1 MVRHRYEGAR
11 MTRSIAVVFPQWQ
24 QQYGALGEQHAFTMF
39 EHVVRSLTTISPLV
53 EVEEVGTV
61 VMAARGPSRYFGGD
75 VAVARMLHEL
85 CRVVDSPFGVGV
97 ADSRFAAT
105 AAAHLAVSRG
115 TPCVVESAIAQQ
127 FLFALPV
134 ASLAHVGGISVDT
147 VDLLGRLGLRTC
159 EAVHGVG
166 EAALI
171 DRFGTEGKHVWQ
183 LVSGAEVRYLAPGA
197 PPSDF
202 ARHIEFEFPLTSADH
217 VVAATRPTI
226 DALVSA
232 IAGQGQQCVRML
244 VTCETDHAEA
254 TSRIWGEPRGF
265 GAASLAQRLLY
276 QLDGWLV
283 SNEADP
289 DAPTSGVVR
298 VEFTPLETREVLVV
312 QPLLWGGNEENT
324 ERAAR
329 AAAMA
334 SAVSEHVQV
343 TVPRWEGGR
352 DVATVFSQ
360 VPIAL
365 VDLSDQHESE
375 QRVNTGKGVARD
387 WSGAVPRPSPASIAV
402 VPPEATVLNKAGA
415 PVGVTGRHE
424 LDAEPA
430 VVTVAGHTY
439 VVMRTAGPW
448 PVEERWWD
456 ARRKRRH
463 VRLQLLVQNKR
474 GALRVFLM
482 GLENHQ
488 WRLLA
493 RYD

>member
-1 MVRHRYEGAR
+1 
-11 MTRSIAVVFPQWQ
+11 
-24 QQYGALGEQHAFTMF
+24 
-39 EHVVRSLTTISPLV
+39 
-53 EVEEVGTV
+53 
-61 VMAARGPSRYFGGD
+61 
-75 VAVARMLHEL
+75 
-85 CRVVDSPFGVGV
+85 
-97 ADSRFAAT
+97 
-105 AAAHLAVSRG
+105 
-115 TPCVVESAIAQQ
+115 
-127 FLFALPV
+127 
-134 ASLAHVGGISVDT
+134 
-147 VDLLGRLGLRTC
+147 
-159 EAVHGVG
+159 
-166 EAALI
+166 
-171 DRFGTEGKHVWQ
+171 
-183 LVSGAEVRYLAPGA
+183 
-197 PPSDF
+197 
-202 ARHIEFEFPLTSADH
+202 
-217 VVAATRPTI
+217 
-226 DALVSA
+226 
-232 IAGQGQQCVRML
+232 ML

-283 SNEADP
+283 TNEADP

-352 DVATVFSQ
+352 DVATVFSH

-430 VVTVAGHTY
+430 VVTVSGHTY

-463 VRLQLLVQNKR
+463 VRFQLLVQNKR

>member
-1 MVRHRYEGAR
+1 V
-11 MTRSIAVVFPQWQ
+11 TRSIAVVFPRWQ

-39 EHVVRSLTTISPLV
+39 EHVVRSIAAVSPLV

-75 VAVARMLHEL
+75 VAVARMLHDI
-85 CRVVDSPFGVGV
+85 CSVVDSPYGVGV

-115 TPCVVESAIAQQ
+115 TPCVVDTSIGQQ

-134 ASLAHVGGISVDT
+134 ASLAHVGGMSVDT
-147 VDLLGRLGLRTC
+147 VDLLGRLGLGTC

-166 EAALI
+166 ESALI

-202 ARHIEFEFPLTSADH
+202 AQHIEFESPLTSADH

-226 DALVSA
+226 DALVNA
-232 IAGQGQQCVRML
+232 IAGHGQQCVRML
-244 VTCETDHAEA
+244 VTCQTDHAEA

-283 SNEADP
+283 TNEADP

-312 QPLLWGGNEENT
+312 QPLLWGGNEVNT

-334 SAVSEHVQV
+334 SAVGDHVQV

-352 DVATVFSQ
+352 DVATVYSQ
-360 VPIAL
+360 IPIAL

-387 WSGAVPRPSPASIAV
+387 WSGAVPRPSPASVAV
-402 VPPEATVLNKAGA
+402 VAPEAQVLNAAGL
-415 PVGVTGRHE
+415 PVSVTGRHE
-424 LDAEPA
+424 LNTEPA
-430 VVTVAGHTY
+430 VVTVSGHTY
-439 VVMRTAGPW
+439 AVMRTAGPW

-482 GLENHQ
+482 GLENHE

>member
-1 MVRHRYEGAR
+1 
-11 MTRSIAVVFPQWQ
+11 
-24 QQYGALGEQHAFTMF
+24 
-39 EHVVRSLTTISPLV
+39 
-53 EVEEVGTV
+53 
-61 VMAARGPSRYFGGD
+61 
-75 VAVARMLHEL
+75 
-85 CRVVDSPFGVGV
+85 
-97 ADSRFAAT
+97 
-105 AAAHLAVSRG
+105 
-115 TPCVVESAIAQQ
+115 
-127 FLFALPV
+127 
-134 ASLAHVGGISVDT
+134 
-147 VDLLGRLGLRTC
+147 
-159 EAVHGVG
+159 
-166 EAALI
+166 
-171 DRFGTEGKHVWQ
+171 
-183 LVSGAEVRYLAPGA
+183 
-197 PPSDF
+197 
-202 ARHIEFEFPLTSADH
+202 
-217 VVAATRPTI
+217 
-226 DALVSA
+226 
-232 IAGQGQQCVRML
+232 
-244 VTCETDHAEA
+244 
-254 TSRIWGEPRGF
+254 
-265 GAASLAQRLLY
+265 LLY

-283 SNEADP
+283 TNEADL

-334 SAVSEHVQV
+334 SAVGGYVQV

-352 DVATVFSQ
+352 DVATVYSQ
-360 VPIAL
+360 IPIAL
-365 VDLSDQHESE
+365 VDLSDQYESE

-402 VPPEATVLNKAGA
+402 VPPEAQVLNAAGV
-415 PVGVTGRHE
+415 PVSVTGRHE
-424 LDAEPA
+424 LNAEPA
-430 VVTVAGHTY
+430 VVMVSGHTY
-439 VVMRTAGPW
+439 AVMRTAGPW

>member
-1 MVRHRYEGAR
+1 
-11 MTRSIAVVFPQWQ
+11 
-24 QQYGALGEQHAFTMF
+24 
-39 EHVVRSLTTISPLV
+39 
-53 EVEEVGTV
+53 
-61 VMAARGPSRYFGGD
+61 
-75 VAVARMLHEL
+75 
-85 CRVVDSPFGVGV
+85 
-97 ADSRFAAT
+97 
-105 AAAHLAVSRG
+105 
-115 TPCVVESAIAQQ
+115 
-127 FLFALPV
+127 
-134 ASLAHVGGISVDT
+134 
-147 VDLLGRLGLRTC
+147 
-159 EAVHGVG
+159 
-166 EAALI
+166 
-171 DRFGTEGKHVWQ
+171 
-183 LVSGAEVRYLAPGA
+183 
-197 PPSDF
+197 
-202 ARHIEFEFPLTSADH
+202 
-217 VVAATRPTI
+217 
-226 DALVSA
+226 
-232 IAGQGQQCVRML
+232 ML
-244 VTCETDHAEA
+244 VTCQTDHAEA

-283 SNEADP
+283 TNEADP

-334 SAVSEHVQV
+334 SAVGDHVQV

-352 DVATVFSQ
+352 DVATVYSQ
-360 VPIAL
+360 IPIAL

-387 WSGAVPRPSPASIAV
+387 WSGAVPRPSPASVAV
-402 VPPEATVLNKAGA
+402 VPPEAQVLNAAGL
-415 PVGVTGRHE
+415 PVSVTGRHE
-424 LDAEPA
+424 LNTEPA
-430 VVTVAGHTY
+430 VVTVSGHTY
-439 VVMRTAGPW
+439 AVMRTAGPW

-482 GLENHQ
+482 GLENHE

>member
-1 MVRHRYEGAR
+1 
-11 MTRSIAVVFPQWQ
+11 
-24 QQYGALGEQHAFTMF
+24 
-39 EHVVRSLTTISPLV
+39 
-53 EVEEVGTV
+53 
-61 VMAARGPSRYFGGD
+61 
-75 VAVARMLHEL
+75 
-85 CRVVDSPFGVGV
+85 
-97 ADSRFAAT
+97 
-105 AAAHLAVSRG
+105 
-115 TPCVVESAIAQQ
+115 
-127 FLFALPV
+127 
-134 ASLAHVGGISVDT
+134 
-147 VDLLGRLGLRTC
+147 
-159 EAVHGVG
+159 VHDVG

-183 LVSGAEVRYLAPGA
+183 LVSGAEVRYLAPGT

-202 ARHIEFEFPLTSADH
+202 AQHIEFESPLTSADH
-217 VVAATRPTI
+217 VVAAARPTI
-226 DALVSA
+226 DALVNA

-283 SNEADP
+283 TNEADP

-334 SAVSEHVQV
+334 SAVGEHVQV

-360 VPIAL
+360 IPIAL
-365 VDLSDQHESE
+365 VDLSDQYESE

-387 WSGAVPRPSPASIAV
+387 WSGAVPRPSPASVAV
-402 VPPEATVLNKAGA
+402 VPPEAQVLNAAGL
-415 PVGVTGRHE
+415 PVSVTGRHE
-424 LDAEPA
+424 LNTEPA
-430 VVTVAGHTY
+430 VVTVSGHTY
-439 VVMRTAGPW
+439 AVMRTAGPW

-482 GLENHQ
+482 GLENHE